1 MKKNKAVAEI
11 LELLDKMYPNPKTD
25 LLFKNS
31 FELLIAV
38 ILSAQTTDKQVNKV
52 TENLF
57 VKYSKPEDFANLT
70 PEELEKDIKNCGLFR
85 NKSKNIVST
94 AQIILQEYEGKVPN
108 SLEKL
113 LKLPGVGRK
122 TASVVLAN
130 AFGIP
135 AFPVDTHVY
144 RVSYQLGLASG
155 KNPLVTE
162 MELKEIIPESLWNK
176 AHHWLIAHGRTF
188 CNARRPQCQDCPL
201 LDYCKNG
208 KKNIL

>member
-1 MKKNKAVAEI
+1 MNKNEAAEI
-11 LELLDKMYPNPKTD
+11 LKLLDKMYPNPRTD
-25 LLFKNS
+25 LLFNNS

-38 ILSAQTTDKQVNKV
+38 MLSAQTTDKQVNRV
-52 TENLF
+52 TEKLF
-57 VKYSKPEDFANLT
+57 KKYPTPWDFINLT
-70 PEELEKDIKNCGLFR
+70 PEELEKDIKKCGLFR
-85 NKSKNIVST
+85 NKSRNIVTT
-94 AQIILQEYEGKVPN
+94 ANIIVQEYNGKVPDR
-108 SLEKL
+108 LEQL

-144 RVSYQLGLASG
+144 RVSYRLGLAGG

-162 MELKEIIPESLWNK
+162 KELKEIIPESLWNK

-188 CNARRPQCQDCPL
+188 CSARRPQCQECPL